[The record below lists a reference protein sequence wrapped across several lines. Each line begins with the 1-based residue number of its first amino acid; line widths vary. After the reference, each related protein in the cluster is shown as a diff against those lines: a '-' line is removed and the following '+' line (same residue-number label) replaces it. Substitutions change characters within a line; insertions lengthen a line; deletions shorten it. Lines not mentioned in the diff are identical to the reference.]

1 MKLGQEN
8 YDGEMSKFET
18 LGDQFKNISRSVD
31 QNKLQLMDREVSN
44 YLEEIVKDQDIRD
57 IHIEDQNNYENAD
70 FQIVPHSEQRH
81 FNNNYN
87 KFNFQLSNQENDIEQ
102 LYRKIMEIETVNG
115 HLSDENQYE
124 YVITKFMNFVKK
136 LCF

>member
-70 FQIVPHSEQRH
+70 FQIMPHSEQRH

-102 LYRKIMEIETVNG
+102 LYRKIMEIETVNR
-115 HLSDENQYE
+115 HLSEENQYE
-124 YVITKFMNFVKK
+124 YFIKNFLNFVKN
-136 LCF
+136 LCI